1 MKIAIPDV
9 ISNSYFP
16 ALAAVELGFFKDEG
30 LDMTFEQIVPV
41 DKALIAMRD
50 GEVDFV
56 AGSSH
61 STLAAFP
68 QWQGAKLYC
77 SLSQGMYWFLIL
89 RADLGAKQGD
99 IAAVKG
105 LRIGAAPMVEMGLR
119 RLLAESGIDIEKDG
133 VDIAPVPGGL
143 QPGVG
148 FGVTA
153 AKALKEGKIDGF
165 WANGMGAETAV
176 RGGIGTVVV
185 DVRRGDGPPA
195 AFHFTWPVL
204 IGTDAMLERDPE
216 SAAAAVRAIVK
227 TQESL
232 KKDVSR
238 ATEVGEKLFSPEEAV
253 MIADVIERDLPFY
266 DASVSPESVT
276 GMNAFSRDVGLLQGD
291 VPYEQ
296 VAATQ
301 LKDSWTA

>member
-1 MKIAIPDV
+1 MSPGRRTAPLRL
-9 ISNSYFP
+9 FP
-16 ALAAVELGFFKDEG
+16 SGRA
-30 LDMTFEQIVPV
+30 P
-41 DKALIAMRD
+41 
-50 GEVDFV
+50 
-56 AGSSH
+56 
-61 STLAAFP
+61 
-68 QWQGAKLYC
+68 KLYC

-89 RADLGAKQGD
+89 RADLGAKKGD
-99 IAAVKG
+99 IGAVKG

-119 RLLAESGIDIEKDG
+119 RLLIESGIDIEKDG

-165 WANGMGAETAV
+165 WANGMGAETAI
-176 RGGIGTVVV
+176 RGGIGTVVM

-204 IGTDAMLERDPE
+204 IGTDAMIERDTE
-216 SAAAAVRAIVK
+216 AAAAAVRAIVK
-227 TQESL
+227 TQQAL

-238 ATEVGEKLFSPEEAV
+238 ATVVGEKLFSPEEAV
-253 MIADVIERDLPFY
+253 MIADVVERDLPFY
-266 DASVSPESVT
+266 DASVSPESVA
-276 GMNAFSRDVGLLQGD
+276 GMNKFSRDVGLLQGD

-296 VAATQ
+296 VVATQ
-301 LKDSWTA
+301 LKDSWAG